1 MSRYLR
7 TFWYLTLTTKSI
19 QLFFF
24 KVPQKPIKPIRAE
37 MQPRAISIGAPIDSI
52 VVSVV
57 PSTVF
62 NTADGF
68 LVICDHIPNPAVTPP
83 PNYSGGERKVYLF
96 VGYSLIIYQITF
108 TYSEEAVEWKPALNI
123 FSPSCRCCL
132 SVVREMSVK
141 TRKCVKTDF
150 CHHLLTIKLF
160 QTCMNFFF
168 CWTQSGKILIAKQ
181 LTVAIDLFLFFHTI
195 EFNGYINCWLP
206 RFLKIKKE
214 MMTEFSFLSELS
226 L

>member
-7 TFWYLTLTTKSI
+7 TFCYLTLTTKSI

-62 NTADGF
+62 NISDVF

-83 PNYSGGERKVYLF
+83 PNYSVWKRKSLF
-96 VGYSLIIYQITF
+96 VCGLLTHYIPNYIYLQRGGCRR
-108 TYSEEAVEWKPALNI
+108 WKPALNI
-123 FSPSCRCCL
+123 LSPSCRCCL
-132 SVVREMSVK
+132 SVVKRDVS
-141 TRKCVKTDF
+141 
-150 CHHLLTIKLF
+150 
-160 QTCMNFFF
+160 
-168 CWTQSGKILIAKQ
+168 
-181 LTVAIDLFLFFHTI
+181 
-195 EFNGYINCWLP
+195 
-206 RFLKIKKE
+206 
-214 MMTEFSFLSELS
+214 
-226 L
+226 